1 MKASILKKDGASI
14 NKMTVQTTAQG
25 NEKILN
31 TNTNPKL
38 STHKFSQIQ
47 HQVLPIQVAPLPME
61 SVKFQ
66 ATTEE
71 A

>member
-1 MKASILKKDGASI
+1 
-14 NKMTVQTTAQG
+14 MTVESTAQE
-25 NEKILN
+25 NEKIEN
-31 TNTNPKL
+31 ANPNPKL

-61 SVKFQ
+61 SVRFQ